1 MKVALCFIINNTL
14 YKEEIW
20 KRWIKQNSFLF
31 NVYFFYKNKH
41 SITSNWILE
50 HCIPD

>member
-31 NVYFFYKNKH
+31 NVYFFIKTN
-41 SITSNWILE
+41 ILLLLSGF
-50 HCIPD
+50 